1 MEIFGLVIVGV
12 YILLVAFVA
21 LYSLAQLHLLWTYLK
36 HQFKSITAPV
46 ILTFPDVTIQL
57 PIYNELYVVERLIDT
72 VCAIDYPIHK
82 LEIQVIDDS
91 DDETSSLIASKVEF
105 YQKKGYA
112 IKHLR
117 RKTRNGYKAGALS
130 EATRQARGEYIAI
143 FDADFLPQSDFLFST
158 IPYFNDKQI
167 GVVQTRW
174 GHINPGYSILTK
186 VQGFALDAHFSI
198 EQTGRNK
205 ANHFIN
211 FNGTAGIWR
220 KVCIEDAGGW
230 QSDTLTE
237 DLDLSYRAQ
246 LKGWKFKYLEHIQS
260 PAELPVTMPAIKSQQ
275 YRWSKGAAEVSRK
288 LLWRVIRSDIP
299 FMTKFH
305 AIFHLLNSFV
315 YIPIFFIAL
324 MSVPVLCLKNR
335 NEQINSL
342 LNYTAIFLISM
353 IILGLVYFAARYKR
367 EQKSNWII
375 TLEFLYLFPSFL
387 SLSMGLAL
395 HNSIAVLQGY
405 FGKKSSFVR
414 TPKFNINE
422 NTDSWKGNKY
432 VLYKLDFTAIIEL
445 LMALY
450 FVFALYKAIELND
463 YSLFYFHL
471 LQCMGYCLVFY
482 YSMIHSKNRS

>member
-1 MEIFGLVIVGV
+1 M
-12 YILLVAFVA
+12 
-21 LYSLAQLHLLWTYLK
+21 
-36 HQFKSITAPV
+36 
-46 ILTFPDVTIQL
+46 
-57 PIYNELYVVERLIDT
+57 
-72 VCAIDYPIHK
+72 
-82 LEIQVIDDS
+82 
-91 DDETSSLIASKVEF
+91 
-105 YQKKGYA
+105 
-112 IKHLR
+112 
-117 RKTRNGYKAGALS
+117 
-130 EATRQARGEYIAI
+130 
-143 FDADFLPQSDFLFST
+143 
-158 IPYFNDKQI
+158 
-167 GVVQTRW
+167 
-174 GHINPGYSILTK
+174 
-186 VQGFALDAHFSI
+186 QGFALDAHFSI
-198 EQTGRNK
+198 EQTGRNT

-220 KVCIEDAGGW
+220 KVIEDAGGW

-315 YIPIFFIAL
+315 YIPIFYCL

-353 IILGLVYFAARYKR
+353 IVLGLVYFAARYKR

-463 YSLFYFHL
+463 YSFVLFSSLTMHGL
-471 LQCMGYCLVFY
+471 LFGVLLLNDTF
-482 YSMIHSKNRS
+482 KK